1 MIYFEEEKAC
11 KLLPPASLFWQVV
24 EREEADVNA
33 VVNCP
38 SD

>member
-11 KLLPPASLFWQVV
+11 KLLPPAPLFLQIV
-24 EREEADVNA
+24 EKEEADVNA